1 VCGVYFRWS
10 VSHALY
16 RLACK
21 LLALS
26 VLASPL
32 REEQGPSNRVRYG
45 TPSGVITGP
54 SLSRVVPSLQ
64 RAILS
69 LQLTM
74 TISQVCYVYDRRG
87 GPGLAARRSICVR
100 TLNGLLGHPQQSSL
114 RPFPHKRGRKLRGLP
129 LVTHGG
135 SDPCQIHVWE
145 SFSKIVV
152 VWHSHPFSSSSVLA
166 IGASLI
172 ENLRPRSCS
181 SVLVVRP
188 LPWMYVQYHF
198 QICRPK

>member
-21 LLALS
+21 LLALF

-32 REEQGPSNRVRYG
+32 REQGPSNHVRYE
-45 TPSGVITGP
+45 TSSGVITGP

-64 RAILS
+64 RAIPLS

-74 TISQVCYVYDRRG
+74 TTSSSQVCYVYDRPLIRLAHGQPARG
-87 GPGLAARRSICVR
+87 HCVR
-100 TLNGLLGHPQQSSL
+100 TLNGLLGRPQQSSL
-114 RPFPHKRGRKLRGLP
+114 RPFPHKRGHKLRGLP

-145 SFSKIVV
+145 SFSEITV
-152 VWHSHPFSSSSVLA
+152 VWHSHPFSSSSSVLA
-166 IGASLI
+166 IGAVLCGDGSRLCFI
-172 ENLRPRSCS
+172 QYDSC
-181 SVLVVRP
+181 VGDE
-188 LPWMYVQYHF
+188 
-198 QICRPK
+198 